1 MLLAE
6 VGEFHSFATPTLA
19 EFDGARGHNHHAF
32 VAHRNIFYKEIN
44 NTKISLI
51 ITREKTKC
59 SYCFI

>member
-32 VAHRNIFYKEIN
+32 VAHRDIFYKEIN

-51 ITREKTKC
+51 IT
-59 SYCFI
+59 